1 MRRNWWRHAQP
12 SPEPNTKPAAS
23 EGENSA
29 DTTEKPSHDNE
40 NRSGLHLPQPV
51 PENKLLHP
59 EQTANERQRKWEKYT
74 QIPLILAS
82 LAFLVAYTWRVAGAL
97 HGEAYVVANWTM
109 TIARAMFV
117 TDYLVRLS
125 LAKNRWHW
133 FRTNLI
139 SLAWTIM
146 PVLRLVLLLR
156 IFTRL
161 QGRRATPG
169 NRMRIRIVVYG
180 AGSSVILIYLSALAV
195 LDAERVSS
203 HANIKSFQDAIWWAC
218 VTVTTTGYG
227 DFTPVTA
234 PGRWIGAMLM
244 FGGMGLLGVTT
255 GILASLMTEIA
266 TNQTNAAALPATKG
280 QISAL
285 SAQVEKLQRQNAEL
299 LAQTH
304 KSPEQQT
311 KPAPE
316 HATKEPKSAD
326 AAEVGETGE
335 RTAGGDVAEPV
346 PANSPT

>member
-1 MRRNWWRHAQP
+1 MD
-12 SPEPNTKPAAS
+12 KP
-23 EGENSA
+23 
-29 DTTEKPSHDNE
+29 
-40 NRSGLHLPQPV
+40 GLHVPAPV
-51 PENKLLHP
+51 PESGLLHP
-59 EQTANERQRKWEKYT
+59 QVESNERQRKWEKYT
-74 QIPLILAS
+74 QVPLVLAS

-109 TIARAMFV
+109 GIARAMFIV
-117 TDYLVRLS
+117 DYLVRLS

-139 SLAWTIM
+139 SLAWTLL

-180 AGSSVILIYLSALAV
+180 AGSSVILIYISALAV
-195 LDAERVSS
+195 LDAERLSP
-203 HANIKSFQDAIWWAC
+203 HANIKSFVDAIWWAC

-227 DFTPVTA
+227 DYTPVTA

-244 FGGMGLLGVTT
+244 FGGLGLLGVTT

-266 TNQTNAAALPATKG
+266 TKQGNAASLPATKG

-285 SAQVEKLQRQNAEL
+285 SAQVEKLERQNAEL
-299 LAQTH
+299 MAQAQKRT
-304 KSPEQQT
+304 Q
-311 KPAPE
+311 PE
-316 HATKEPKSAD
+316 HNPEKSATANVAD
-326 AAEVGETGE
+326 PGE
-335 RTAGGDVAEPV
+335 AGGLSAGNRGPTPPSTPEPQT
-346 PANSPT
+346 PTDRRDS